1 MMSLPQPAIVL
12 IEDNDED
19 LFLFKRLLEK
29 AGVPNKV
36 VRLRDGAEAI
46 KYFGRVAAGRIDA
59 PLACFVDIKMPG
71 YGGFEV
77 LEAIRASEELETVPV
92 FMLSTS
98 DDRRDILQSARKGA
112 QCYLVKHPRPST
124 LRALID
130 EAKEFSLRRAS
141 AKADLFKM
149 AENLLPS

>member
-1 MMSLPQPAIVL
+1 MTSPPQPAIVL
-12 IEDNDED
+12 VEDNDED
-19 LFLFKRLLEK
+19 LFLFKQLLVK
-29 AGVPNKV
+29 ARVSNKV
-36 VRLRDGAEAI
+36 LRLRDGAEAI
-46 KYFGRVAAGRIDA
+46 KYFGRVAAGRLDF

-77 LEAIRASEELETVPV
+77 LDAVRASEELDCIPV

-112 QCYLVKHPRPST
+112 QCYLVKHPRPAS

-130 EAKEFSLRRAS
+130 EAKEFSLRRGS
-141 AKADLFKM
+141 AKSDLFKM